1 MSSEHIRLKDIV
13 QDRENLLDNLTSKL
27 EVQTNN
33 LSSRDDENDRK
44 IRSTLT
50 KMDELEKEK
59 SDLNQ
64 ELKAKEEEAL
74 TVKKNMKKE
83 IKVLRDKVDSYKGK
97 VKLANQKL
105 GILRKSMIGTEVE
118 KIVGADMTT
127 GLSLDSHRKNKI
139 KDAFRD
145 AGF

>member
-1 MSSEHIRLKDIV
+1 MIGKYAL
-13 QDRENLLDNLTSKL
+13 Q
-27 EVQTNN
+27 
-33 LSSRDDENDRK
+33 
-44 IRSTLT
+44 LT
-50 KMDELEKEK
+50 KWRNQKKKK

-64 ELKAKEEEAL
+64 ELKTKEEEAQ

-83 IKVLRDKVDSYKGK
+83 IKALREKVDSYKNK

-105 GILRKSMIGTEVE
+105 AILRKSMIGTEVE

-127 GLSLDSHRKNKI
+127 GLSLDSNRKNKI